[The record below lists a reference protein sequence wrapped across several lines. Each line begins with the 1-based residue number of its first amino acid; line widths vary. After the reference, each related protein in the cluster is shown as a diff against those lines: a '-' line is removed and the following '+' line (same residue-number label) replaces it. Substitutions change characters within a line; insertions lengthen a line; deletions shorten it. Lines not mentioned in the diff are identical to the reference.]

1 VAGIGSESCVLMG
14 FGIYG
19 VKYSNDATIVLS
31 ICTNHLHY
39 ETHGNSRNQI
49 KTVTRNRGYK
59 VIAYASPLH

>member
-39 ETHGNSRNQI
+39 ETNGNSRNQI
-49 KTVTRNRGYK
+49 KTVIRNR
-59 VIAYASPLH
+59 